1 LPKYKI
7 PARAV
12 LNVGS
17 TFHRVSSS
25 TLPLPVLGKSP
36 LPDLFTVAEENK
48 GKKLI
53 NSMLGIDGYTPG
65 FTWQWVDKNTP
76 LTVLPH

>member
-1 LPKYKI
+1 MDRRFTGYL
-7 PARAV
+7 RV
-12 LNVGS
+12 LC
-17 TFHRVSSS
+17 RYQCWVSH
-25 TLPLPVLGKSP
+25 PLPYLCKVVEK
-36 LPDLFTVAEENK
+36 EK
-48 GKKLI
+48 GKKLM

>member
-1 LPKYKI
+1 MDRRFTGYFRVLCCYK
-7 PARAV
+7 RW
-12 LNVGS
+12 
-17 TFHRVSSS
+17 VSH
-25 TLPLPVLGKSP
+25 PLPYLLK
-36 LPDLFTVAEENK
+36 VAEKKK

>member
-1 LPKYKI
+1 MDRRFAGYL
-7 PARAV
+7 RV
-12 LNVGS
+12 LC
-17 TFHRVSSS
+17 RYQRWVSH
-25 TLPLPVLGKSP
+25 PLPG
-36 LPDLFTVAEENK
+36 LFTVAEEKK

-76 LTVLPH
+76 LTVLLH

>member
-1 LPKYKI
+1 MDRRFTGYL
-7 PARAV
+7 RV
-12 LNVGS
+12 LC
-17 TFHRVSSS
+17 RYQCWVSHLSY
-25 TLPLPVLGKSP
+25 
-36 LPDLFTVAEENK
+36 LFTVAEEKK